1 MLLKISGILKRFL
14 LRNNVHF
21 SSSWITDET
30 WGCTYLRFKE
40 LFHISSY
47 IIHRSWTLPSKWGTE
62 SCNVEML
69 HTPPIS
75 TSYLSE
81 CHSSVHRKKKKS
93 EIHSSEIK
101 IILKK
106 GPNDLKILFILF
118 VVVVSALLHSPLA
131 ESDLAGH
138 VLEHTLALALNLLR
152 NVISD

>member
-1 MLLKISGILKRFL
+1 MSRCYIHHPSVPHTFL
-14 LRNNVHF
+14 SATAQF
-21 SSSWITDET
+21 
-30 WGCTYLRFKE
+30 
-40 LFHISSY
+40 
-47 IIHRSWTLPSKWGTE
+47 TE
-62 SCNVEML
+62 
-69 HTPPIS
+69 
-75 TSYLSE
+75 
-81 CHSSVHRKKKKS
+81 KKKKS

-138 VLEHTLALALNLLR
+138 VLEHTLALALNLLC

>member
-1 MLLKISGILKRFL
+1 
-14 LRNNVHF
+14 
-21 SSSWITDET
+21 
-30 WGCTYLRFKE
+30 
-40 LFHISSY
+40 
-47 IIHRSWTLPSKWGTE
+47 LPSKWGTE

-81 CHSSVHRKKKKS
+81 CHSSVHQKKKKEKS

-101 IILKK
+101 IILQK
-106 GPNDLKILFILF
+106 GPNDLKMLFILF
-118 VVVVSALLHSPLA
+118 GVVVVSALLHSPLA

-138 VLEHTLALALNLLR
+138 VLEHTLALALNLLC